1 MESQIDLMVKEVAKN
16 LGVTPPT
23 PKPTASPEKSKKE
36 MFEPKA
42 KNDSII
48 AVIGGKNE
56 NLAKDGNSLPAEGL
70 LRVCELVNIS
80 PEYLFQMYKLMQ
92 PNSGTKAEY
101 ITLAAV
107 LINEFSAEKN
117 ADMII
122 RMMQRFDSNGQLLKN

>member
-23 PKPTASPEKSKKE
+23 PKPTASTEKREKKE
-36 MFEPKA
+36 FMPA
-42 KNDSII
+42 PKNDFVI
-48 AVIGGKNE
+48 ADLGGEIEK
-56 NLAKDGNSLPAEGL
+56 LTKSGNSALADGI

-80 PEYLFQMYKLMQ
+80 EEYLLQMYKLMQ

-101 ITLAAV
+101 VTLAAV
-107 LINEFSAEKN
+107 LLNEFSAEKN

-122 RMMQRFDSNGQLLKN
+122 RMMQKFDDGGQLLKM